1 MNDLDKVYAES
12 IAKEYMPKETN
23 KVRQLK
29 KLDEKA
35 KLPAFVT
42 ALTVGILGTL
52 VFGTGMCFGL
62 GVFGVGVG
70 YLVLGVL
77 LGILGVAACVVN
89 YPLYQKLLRK
99 GREKYGFEI
108 LELAKEITGD

>member
-12 IAKEYMPKETN
+12 IAKEYMPKVPN

-42 ALTVGILGTL
+42 ALTLGIIGTL
-52 VFGTGMCFGL
+52 VFGTGMCFAL
-62 GVFGVGVG
+62 NQFGSGVG
-70 YLVLGVL
+70 YRIIGIMLGLIGAGVC
-77 LGILGVAACVVN
+77 GIN
-89 YPLYQKLLRK
+89 YPLYKKNLKK
-99 GREKYGFEI
+99 GRDKYAFEI
-108 LELAKEITGD
+108 IELAKEIAGE